1 MSVAPRR
8 RRAPVAARKARDFLR
23 NADTVLGR
31 VIDAHPGFRWRARMD
46 ELAPLD
52 AFGTLIFQVVGQ
64 QLSVASTRAIVARI
78 EGLFGGRMPTPTEL
92 LAGDPQVLRTAGLSG
107 RKGAT
112 RRALA
117 ERFVDGRLSDAGLAA
132 MDDDEVEVALMEVPG
147 IGQVAADPS
156 RVREQLALTGQFAAG
171 TSCWR
176 AARTSSC
183 WDAYSGSPALRP
195 AVQRNCSSVSS
206 SWTPPTE
213 PRRRIP
219 GGMRRRLDLASSML
233 TQPRVLFLD
242 EPTTGRDPRSR
253 SEIWDIVRD
262 LRRDGTTVLLTT
274 QYLEEADQL
283 ADQIAVIDHGQVI
296 AKGTGNELKDRVGG
310 HILEVELTNVGQ
322 REEARAALQRIGCGQ
337 PEQDGR
343 PDRLTLPAP
352 RESLVL
358 VEEAA
363 AELRRA
369 GIGVNEM
376 GLRGPTLDDVF
387 LQLTGQA
394 PSENGGPAD
403 AATVAAVSRVPVQRG
418 LRLWRPPSFS
428 LRDVRSSFND

>member
-253 SEIWDIVRD
+253 KEIWDIVRD
-262 LRRDGTTVLLTT
+262 RRREGTTIRPSPVSA
-274 QYLEEADQL
+274 ERADRW
-283 ADQIAVIDHGQVI
+283 
-296 AKGTGNELKDRVGG
+296 NPSFW
-310 HILEVELTNVGQ
+310 Q
-322 REEARAALQRIGCGQ
+322 R
-337 PEQDGR
+337 
-343 PDRLTLPAP
+343 
-352 RESLVL
+352 
-358 VEEAA
+358 
-363 AELRRA
+363 
-369 GIGVNEM
+369 
-376 GLRGPTLDDVF
+376 RG
-387 LQLTGQA
+387 
-394 PSENGGPAD
+394 
-403 AATVAAVSRVPVQRG
+403 RVPVQAKPLLG
-418 LRLWRPPSFS
+418 LSRRRVNHARSQLDHRLQVLEGSAGTR
-428 LRDVRSSFND
+428 RSSSSSRPSASICETMPNTAARSSSRPVSTVSPPCVAATIDGKADRAVGPSRPCMRITYARAPIATR